1 MELKSVEKVQPA
13 HKRQVF
19 TDLRLTGMELG
30 SLLNF
35 ADALMEDGITRM
47 FYGE

>member
-1 MELKSVEKVQPA
+1 LKGSLLLTRSK
-13 HKRQVF
+13 VF
-19 TDLRLTGMELG
+19 TDLSLTGMKLG

-35 ADALMEDGITRM
+35 ADALMEGGITRM